1 MPQFPILSLLSSDYE
16 LKKLKGEFN
25 LPQTM
30 SVDWI
35 RFWQAPH
42 ARSDR
47 VRVPE
52 PCGQLRPGRGRPGRP
67 AQGEVP
73 GDVAAQGQRATCPRG

>member
-16 LKKLKGEFN
+16 LKKLKGEGN

-35 RFWQAPH
+35 RFWQAPG
-42 ARSDR
+42 
-47 VRVPE
+47 VTP
-52 PCGQLRPGRGRPGRP
+52 
-67 AQGEVP
+67 
-73 GDVAAQGQRATCPRG
+73 